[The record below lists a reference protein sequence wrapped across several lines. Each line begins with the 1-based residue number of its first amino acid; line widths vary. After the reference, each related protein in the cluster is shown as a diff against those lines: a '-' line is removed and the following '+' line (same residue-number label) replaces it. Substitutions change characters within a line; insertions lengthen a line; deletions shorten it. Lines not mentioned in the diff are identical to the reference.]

1 MNHSLMTLSIKKSM
15 LSLLVLL
22 LTVTWSGELSAETT
36 QQYIY
41 IELPESYTVTSQEAK
56 TILLGDLSV
65 SIMAPDQE
73 TQKKFE
79 SLEVLDAPQPGEIV
93 RLPNHYIIRSIRKA
107 MLDFANVRF
116 KGERM
121 VEVYGYGKS
130 INLKTVIAQIQEEVL
145 METGWKE
152 DELILRVLSTP
163 TGDLWVPKT
172 ENEIV
177 LSRTSPMVY
186 GTVRYEVRIF
196 TDNVLY
202 KSFPVVVTSTHR
214 RIAYMP
220 TRNLKRGDVI
230 GPKDIRE
237 VVQYFDKELTDR
249 MAVDDI
255 KEIIGAKSKT
265 QIHKGDL
272 IKWNNL
278 DVNYVVN
285 RGDNVK
291 MVIRNGGMSMQTS
304 GKALN
309 RGAVGDIV
317 PIKTVQTNQ
326 VVKARIIQ
334 RGVVELVSS

>member
-1 MNHSLMTLSIKKSM
+1 MNRLLFTLSIKRTM

-22 LTVTWSGELSAETT
+22 FPVTWSMSLSAEPIQRYT
-36 QQYIY
+36 Y
-41 IELPESYTVTSQEAK
+41 IELPKSYIVADKDAK
-56 TILLGDLSV
+56 TIRLGDVAV
-65 SIMAPDQE
+65 SILAPDPD
-73 TQKKFE
+73 TQKKYE
-79 SLEVLDAPQPGEIV
+79 SLEVLDAPLPGKIV

-116 KGERM
+116 KGERT
-121 VEVYGYGKS
+121 VEIYGYGKT
-130 INLKTVIAQIQEEVL
+130 INLKTVTNQIKDEIL
-145 METGWKE
+145 RETGWKE

-163 TGDLWVPKT
+163 TKDLWIPQA
-172 ENEIV
+172 ESEIV
-177 LSRTSPMVY
+177 LDRTSSMVY

-196 TDNVLY
+196 VDNILY
-202 KSFPVVVTSTHR
+202 KSFPVIITSSHR

-220 TRNLKRGDVI
+220 TRNIKRGDVI

-237 VVQYFDKELTDR
+237 VVKYFDKEISDR
-249 MAVDDI
+249 FAVDEI
-255 KEIIGAKSKT
+255 KEIIGAKSKST
-265 QIHKGDL
+265 IRKGDV

-285 RGDNVK
+285 RGDSVK

-309 RGAVGDIV
+309 RGAVGDII

-334 RGVVELVSS
+334 RGVVEMLSS